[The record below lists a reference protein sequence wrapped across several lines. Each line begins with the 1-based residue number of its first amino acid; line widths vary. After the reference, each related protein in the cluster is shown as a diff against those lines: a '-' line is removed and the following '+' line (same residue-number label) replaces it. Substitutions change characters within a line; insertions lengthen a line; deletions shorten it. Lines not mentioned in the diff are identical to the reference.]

1 MDASA
6 LEAAIKRIPGV
17 EATRVVL
24 NSGHPIEV
32 HVLTVPGK
40 APKQVVRDVQS
51 VALARFGTQLDRRIV
66 SVVQMDAESIGGS
79 DRPMVEDVAES
90 IDGSRMTVSV
100 TLSWQDQHLVGTA
113 TGPAATSTR
122 LKLIADATLAALEQA
137 LDRDVAFAVA
147 AVDTPLVGGNHVAV
161 AIVVIVAAGA
171 ERLVV
176 GSALVGP
183 DPARSMVRAVLDA
196 LNRQVPTLRRH

>member
-1 MDASA
+1 MEASA
-6 LEAAIKRIPGV
+6 LEAAIMRIPGV

-24 NSGHPIEV
+24 SSGHPTEV

-40 APKQVVRDVQS
+40 PPKQVVRDVQS

-79 DRPMVEDVAES
+79 DRPMVEDIAET

-100 TLSWQDQHLVGTA
+100 TLAWQDRHLVGSV
-113 TGPAATSTR
+113 TGPAASSTR

-137 LDRDVAFAVA
+137 LDQEVAFAVS
-147 AVDTPLVGGNHVAV
+147 AVDTPTVGGSKVAV
-161 AIVVIVAAGA
+161 AVVVIVAGGA
-171 ERLVV
+171 ERTVC
-176 GSALVGP
+176 GSALAGS

-196 LNRQVPTLRRH
+196 LNRQVPTLRRQ